1 MAYNGTSGAS
11 RRRIT
16 KYKVDFPTLPSIFG
30 DLPQPAEI
38 SIVQNERSHDVV
50 VLTWFAMHRQALAN
64 LKTGVPVTFEWSKG
78 SVKNSWHGYVSFVSS
93 EMSSANKKMTEVHC
107 VGASFPA
114 KKRELRVFKNK
125 TIPQVAEILAKEVG
139 LNFKGEA
146 NPRIFKQLTISGQS
160 YWEWLSEQARR
171 IGYVMY
177 VEGLDLVFK
186 PIDKV
191 IDQASSEA
199 PVLAYFAPMVPTD
212 GLYEDKT
219 LDYFKVLHG
228 EYVEG
233 MDLRTTKTVAGV
245 NPATGKEF
253 FSTKTPVKSGKP
265 VRKVVNDTLFTE
277 QRTEQVVHDAVSA
290 RIAAE
295 GAAHLARFTTPAMV
309 KCQGDPRIRPYKPVV
324 IKGVDKQV
332 DGYWVPLSVRHVM
345 NITGEYSI
353 EMKVATDGVGP
364 TQGTSTRS
372 SSTSNLGLVNIQA
385 ALDNGG
391 KSPSVTKKSDIRLKL
406 KSNLVKETNQ
416 GYNRTPATWVKK
428 KGK

>member
-1 MAYNGTSGAS
+1 MAYNGASGAS

-38 SIVQNERSHDVV
+38 SLIQNERAHDVV
-50 VLTWFAMHRQALAN
+50 VLTWFAPHKQAMAN
-64 LKTGVPVTFEWSKG
+64 LKTGVPVVFEWSKG
-78 SVKNSWHGYVSFVSS
+78 GVKNSWHGYVSFVSA
-93 EMSSANKKMTEVHC
+93 EMSAANKKMTEVHC

-114 KKRELRVFKNK
+114 KKRDLRVFKNK
-125 TIPQVAEILAKEVG
+125 TIPQVAAILAQEIG
-139 LNFKGEA
+139 LKFRGES

-191 IDQASSEA
+191 IDHSSTEA
-199 PVLAYFAPMVPTD
+199 PLLQFFAPMVPTD
-212 GLYEDKT
+212 GLYEDRT

-233 MDLRTTKTVAGV
+233 MELRTTKSVAGV
-245 NPATGKEF
+245 NPDTGKEF
-253 FSTKTPVKSGKP
+253 FASKTPVKTGKA
-265 VRKVVNDTLFTE
+265 VRRVVNDTIFTE
-277 QRTEQVVHDAVSA
+277 QRTEQVVHDATSA

-295 GAAHLARFTTPAMV
+295 GAAHLARFTTPAAV
-309 KCQGDPRIRPYKPVV
+309 RCQGDPRIRPYKPVY
-324 IKGVDKQV
+324 IKGVNKEV
-332 DGYWVPLSVRHVM
+332 DGYWVPLSVKHYM

-364 TQGTSTRS
+364 NAGSSTRNAS
-372 SSTSNLGLVNIQA
+372 AERLGTVNIQA

-391 KSPSVTKKSDIRLKL
+391 KNPSVVKKSDIRLKL
-406 KSNLVKETNQ
+406 KSTLIKEANQ
-416 GYNRTPATWVKK
+416 GYNRTPMTWVKK
-428 KGK
+428 KGR